1 MARAMLVGYAVMSI
15 ILTNQ
20 DYNGGH
26 LPRSV
31 DESRRVAPGTPLALV
46 GLFMLAIRERFGYNS
61 IGGNILGGG
70 AKDMPDENTYSE
82 EAPEAREDLPWVW
95 DNSLRPAAECP
106 EPENPDE
113 VRTKILI
120 DSAFN
125 IHRGTHNYRPA
136 IYVDHRNTIAQKVVV
151 DNRVGS
157 HLPSGL
163 QAYYC
168 IAQTE
173 MMISCSSETPGESSI
188 LGDTVFFFL
197 LATRDIF
204 RHDFG
209 LYDLTE
215 PILGKT
221 VVDEEEKDIWKT
233 QIHFSVTTEMRW
245 AVRPIAPL
253 VNDIALAIRKEGVTP
268 DAYYQ
273 RLVLRRSVRD

>member
-1 MARAMLVGYAVMSI
+1 MLVDYTVMAI
-15 ILTNQ
+15 ITTNQ
-20 DYNGGH
+20 NYDGSF
-26 LPRSV
+26 LPRAS

-61 IGGNILGGG
+61 IGGSILGGG
-70 AKDMPDENTYSE
+70 AVNMLDENTYSE
-82 EAPEAREDLPWVW
+82 DAPEEREDLPWVW
-95 DNSLRPAAECP
+95 DNSLRPASECP
-106 EPENPDE
+106 EPEDPDQ

-136 IYVDHRNTIAQKVVV
+136 IYVDHGNTIAQKVVI
-151 DNRVGS
+151 DNSSGR

-163 QAYYC
+163 NAYYC
-168 IAQTE
+168 MANTE
-173 MMISCSSETPGESSI
+173 MLISCSSETPGESSI
-188 LGDTVFFFL
+188 LGDTVWFFL

-204 RHDFG
+204 RKDFG

-221 VVDEEEKDIWKT
+221 VNDEEDKEIWKT

-253 VNDIALAIRKEGVTP
+253 VNDIAIAIRKEGVTP
-268 DAYYQ
+268 DAFYQ
-273 RLVLRRSVRD
+273 RLVLRSSVRE

>member
-1 MARAMLVGYAVMSI
+1 MSI

-20 DYNGGH
+20 NYDGSY

-31 DESRRVAPGTPLALV
+31 DESKRVAPGTPLALV
-46 GLFMLAIRERFGYNS
+46 GLFMLAIRERFSYNS
-61 IGGNILGGG
+61 IGGNVLGGG
-70 AKDMPDENTYSE
+70 TMDMPDEHTYSE
-82 EAPEAREDLPWVW
+82 EEPETREELPWVW
-95 DNSLRPAAECP
+95 DNSLRPSAECP
-106 EPENPDE
+106 PPEDPDA

-136 IYVDHRNTIAQKVVV
+136 IYVDHGNTIAQKVVV
-151 DNRVGS
+151 DNRAGN

-163 QAYYC
+163 AAYYC
-168 IAQTE
+168 MAQTE
-173 MMISCSSETPGESSI
+173 MIVSCSSENPGESSI
-188 LGDTVFFFL
+188 LGDTVWFFL

-209 LYDLTE
+209 LHDMTE

-221 VVDEEEKDIWKT
+221 TPDEEDKEVWKT
-233 QIHFSVTTEMRW
+233 QINFSVVTEMRW

-253 VNDIALAIRKEGVTP
+253 ISDIALAIRKDGVTP
-268 DAYYQ
+268 DTYYQ
-273 RLVLRRSVRD
+273 RLVLRRSLRD